1 MKPQKPTS
9 FSENDFEPFQ
19 RNERTLDD
27 HFANYPSAK
36 KEDDEAS
43 KTIVVI
49 GQHRYYKLFSAQ
61 LIQCK
66 IGKSGQLK
74 APFTQANPTDYMW
87 KAQRPEELKFYAAIT
102 KFQSF
107 YDKSQADLEALE
119 LLFKNPARYDFY
131 EHNHE
136 VSEKVNLKSIN
147 PVNISIP
154 KVDFEIQIDK
164 TAEHYITSGKLY
176 LNEMPADLLDFE
188 VKLNQFLTRDH
199 HWYLCVNTDLLNTIA
214 YFIRHQNYIRLS
226 HSSFEAFDR
235 DVLQEMEVF
244 AKVHRSYLKPAI
256 KAHSKPGNEKPEK
269 LIYLSDHGDYVCIL
283 PVVQYD
289 DQEVPLRSQKQIY
302 DYDKRG
308 EQYLIP
314 RNGEFE
320 DRFQAMLLRQ
330 HPDFDEQLEDP
341 LDYYYLHKSRFL
353 DENWFLNAFEEW
365 SRNDIAI
372 LGFNEIKGNKFNRY
386 KAQVNIEVTSGLNWF
401 NANIEVRFGRQK
413 VPLKQVRKSVKNK
426 TKYVQLDDGTV
437 GIIPEEWLE
446 KFASY
451 FHSGEI
457 SDEQLLIPKVNF
469 SSIDQLFNDEMI
481 DFQVKAE
488 LHDYQQKLANIEQ
501 IEILEQPEGL
511 NATLRSY
518 QLQGLSWL
526 NFLDEFNFGGCLA
539 DDMGLGKSIQIIAF
553 MLQLKKKHGK
563 KTHLLV
569 LPTSLIHNWELE
581 LGKFAPHLSY
591 LIQHGPDRQQND
603 SEFSQYDLVITT
615 YNLLV
620 SDIDWLKKFEFGYV
634 FMDESQNIKNT
645 TSQRYKA
652 ARLLKSRNRIVLTGT
667 PLENNTFD
675 LYAQLSFACPGL
687 LGTKTFFRHTWA
699 VPIDKFK
706 DRKSAQT
713 LQDKVAPFILRRT
726 KKEVAKELPEK
737 TEVIITCEMGPE
749 QRRVYDA
756 YEKEFREYLS
766 AHDGDEI
773 DKNPM
778 HALRG
783 ITRLRQICNAPQ
795 LVGEGKLKGETPTK
809 IVTLMEQLRGITKS
823 HKVLVFSQFVSM
835 LKMIEKEL
843 QNENIGYNLLTGS
856 TSNRGEVVRQFQEE
870 ANKRVFLISLKAGGT
885 GLNLTAADYV
895 FLIDPWWNPAVEN
908 QAIDR
913 VYRIGQE
920 KHVIAARLICP
931 DTVEEKIQLMQEDKS
946 HLAKKLVGENNAF
959 LKGMDKTRWLELV
972 TQYHH

>member
-1 MKPQKPTS
+1 MKLPETS
-9 FSENDFEPFQ
+9 FNSDDDFEPF
-19 RNERTLDD
+19 RREERTLEN
-27 HFANYPSAK
+27 HFANYPSSK
-36 KEDDEAS
+36 KEGDDLF

-61 LIQCK
+61 FVQCK
-66 IGKSGQLK
+66 IGKNGQLK

-87 KAQRPEELKFYAAIT
+87 KATRPEELKFYAAIS

-147 PVNISIP
+147 PVSISVP
-154 KVDFEIQIDK
+154 KVNFEIQIDK
-164 TAEHYITSGKLY
+164 TNEHYITSGKLY
-176 LNEMPADLLDFE
+176 LNEMPGDLLDFE
-188 VKLNQFLTRDH
+188 VRLSQFLIRNH
-199 HWYLCVNTDLLNTIA
+199 HWYLCVNSDLLNTIA

-235 DVLQEMEVF
+235 DVLSEMEIFSEVN
-244 AKVHRSYLKPAI
+244 RTYLK
-256 KAHSKPGNEKPEK
+256 KVKPSRLKNKGYDKPQK
-269 LIYLSDHGDYVCIL
+269 LIYLSDHGEYVGIL
-283 PVVQYD
+283 PVMLYD
-289 DQEVPLRSQKQIY
+289 DQEVPLRSKKQIY

-314 RNGEFE
+314 RNGDFE
-320 DRFQAMLLRQ
+320 DRFHGMLIRQ
-330 HPDFDEQLEDP
+330 HPDFEEQLEEA
-341 LDYYYLHKSRFL
+341 LDYYYLHKSKFL
-353 DENWFLNAFEEW
+353 DENWFLKAFEEW
-365 SRNDIAI
+365 KSNDIAI
-372 LGFNEIKGNKFNRY
+372 LGFNELKGNKFNQN
-386 KAQVNIEVTSGLNWF
+386 KARVNIEVTSGLNWF
-401 NANIEVRFGRQK
+401 NTNIEVHFGRQK
-413 VPLKQVRKSVKNK
+413 APLKQIRKSVKNK
-426 TKYVQLDDGTV
+426 SKYVELDDGTL
-437 GIIPEEWLE
+437 GIIPSEWLD
-446 KFASY
+446 KFSAY
-451 FHSGEI
+451 FQSGSIENE
-457 SDEQLLIPKVNF
+457 SLVIPKVNF
-469 SSIDQLFNDEMI
+469 SSIEQLFDDEMI
-481 DFQVKAE
+481 DHQVKTE
-488 LHDYQQKLANIEQ
+488 LEDYRSKLSQLDKIE
-501 IEILEQPEGL
+501 LVKQPDEL
-511 NATLRSY
+511 KATLRHY
-518 QLQGLSWL
+518 QIQGLSWL

-539 DDMGLGKSIQIIAF
+539 DDMGLGKTIQMIAF
-553 MLQLKKKHGK
+553 MLHLKKKHGK

-569 LPTSLIHNWELE
+569 VPTSLIHSWETE
-581 LGKFAPHLSY
+581 LNKFAPSLSY
-591 LIQHGPDRQQND
+591 LVQHGAERQSGTEDFEN
-603 SEFSQYDLVITT
+603 YDLIITT
-615 YNLLV
+615 YNLMV
-620 SDIDWLKKFEFGYV
+620 SDIGYLRHYEFGYV
-634 FMDESQNIKNT
+634 FLDESQNIKNT

-687 LGTKTFFRHTWA
+687 LGTKTYFRHTWA

-713 LQDKVAPFILRRT
+713 LTDKVAPFILRRT

-737 TEVIITCEMGPE
+737 TEVVISCEMGPE

-766 AHDGDEI
+766 AQDNEEI
-773 DKNPM
+773 DKHPM
-778 HALRG
+778 HVLRG

-795 LVGEGKLKGETPTK
+795 LIGEDKLNGETPAK
-809 IVTLMEQLRGITKS
+809 IVALMEQLRSITGN
-823 HKVLVFSQFVSM
+823 HKVLVFSQFVGM

-843 QNENIGYNLLTGS
+843 QGEKIGYTMLTGS
-856 TSNRGEVVRQFQEE
+856 TNDRAGVVKQFQEDD
-870 ANKRVFLISLKAGGT
+870 ATRVFLISLKAGGT

-895 FLIDPWWNPAVEN
+895 FLVDPWWNPAVEN

-946 HLAKKLVGENNAF
+946 HLAKKLVSDNQSF
-959 LKGMDKTRWLELV
+959 FKSMDKDGWINLLGNS
-972 TQYHH
+972 